1 MRINTR
7 ANLFSFIL
15 LSFIFTDLCYSQNI
29 SINLNIVDSLITTNS
44 ENLIFD
50 VNGEICSL
58 VILTTDLDSLK
69 FYSNLGVEKITKTN
83 VGYRIWLPNHATV
96 LKFVISGYPLFEYK
110 LPHSIYKYSVYIIS
124 LKVENYGKI
133 ILKDT
138 IQSSLSISTTPV
150 KARIYLNGKYVG
162 KSPFIIKKPPFLV
175 FNYSLRKKAY
185 ASYASTD
192 SMDIN
197 KKNISVDLVDLSKSK
212 RYFAILNIIGDGLS
226 KSQVDSHGMPGIT
239 FGVFGKT
246 GFYGSLNLL
255 FVNDTVV
262 KEPYNTIVNYFN
274 YNKGQKIRVATG
286 ISYQVIKPV
295 FLYGGPCYT
304 RRTYQREGYLDGKSQ
319 SLNLNI
325 GVLFRIGWYSLL
337 QIDYCPGI
345 NNSYSSI
352 GFGLGYN
359 FSKKRKS
366 PTIQKMK

>member
-1 MRINTR
+1 M
-7 ANLFSFIL
+7 LF
-15 LSFIFTDLCYSQNI
+15 QNI

-83 VGYRIWLPNHATV
+83 VGYRIWIPNHATV

-138 IQSSLSISTTPV
+138 IQSSLSISTAPT
-150 KARIYLNGKYVG
+150 KTRIYINRNYLG
-162 KSPFIIKKPPFLV
+162 KSPLIVRSPTFLRFDYLVKK
-175 FNYSLRKKAY
+175 RGY
-185 ASYASTD
+185 ASYTSTD
-192 SMDIN
+192 SMDI
-197 KKNISVDLVDLSKSK
+197 KTKNISVELEDLSKSK
-212 RYFAILNIIGDGLS
+212 RYFVILNIIWDGLS

-239 FGVFGKT
+239 FGIFGKI

-262 KEPYNTIVNYFN
+262 AVPYNSTEDYFN
-274 YNKGQKIRVATG
+274 YNKGQKIRVASG

-304 RRTYQREGYLDGKSQ
+304 RRTYQKEGYLDGKSQ

-325 GVLFRIGWYSLL
+325 GIVFRIGWYSLL

-352 GFGLGYN
+352 GFGLGFN
-359 FSKKRKS
+359 FSKKTKNPRIVRS
-366 PTIQKMK
+366 D